1 MSNPPYLAS
10 MSLADLVNVLK
21 PITVPAK
28 QTVFENWAGT
38 FRCSP
43 LSIFEPATE
52 RDLELIFEL
61 ARREGRTVRAVGVG
75 HSPSD
80 LACTSGYMV
89 RMNRMDAIVEVRP
102 HIRLRRYAWLGTRGS
117 GCRPPRRG
125 THLPHRHER
134 LSRRNV

>member
-1 MSNPPYLAS
+1 
-10 MSLADLVNVLK
+10 MSLSDVVEALK
-21 PITVPAK
+21 PITVPAE
-28 QTVFENWAGT
+28 QAVFENWAGT

-43 LSIFEPATE
+43 LSIFEPASE

-102 HIRLRRYAWLGTRGS
+102 HLRPCARGLGRGS
-117 GCRPPRRG
+117 DCRPPRRG

-134 LSRRNV
+134 LCVRTVN